1 MSLLLV
7 YSAATKCTFED
18 TFITVRTTTPSTAS
32 CWPLCTLLM
41 AFLYYFSPNVS
52 NHSWTQSASKP
63 VVRWRCTPALLSHFP
78 LKVGRETC
86 AALQCDPFQLCSS
99 EAGNPTLLSFV
110 RIQTIWINSM
120 STALAIN
127 MEQLLYCTCQMHS
140 SLWSQLWSNQELK
153 KKKKLTSNSQ

>member
-41 AFLYYFSPNVS
+41 AFLYYFSPNDS

-153 KKKKLTSNSQ
+153 KLNK